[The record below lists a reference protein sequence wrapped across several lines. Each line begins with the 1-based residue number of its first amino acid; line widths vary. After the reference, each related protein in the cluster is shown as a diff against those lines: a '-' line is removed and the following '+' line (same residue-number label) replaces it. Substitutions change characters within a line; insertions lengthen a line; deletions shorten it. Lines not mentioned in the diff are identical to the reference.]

1 MTTGGELLLFM
12 YPGQAA
18 EGSAPPSAEAAV
30 EELQAALQS
39 KDQKA
44 QQMLEQRMKEFED
57 EKV

>member
-1 MTTGGELLLFM
+1 M

-18 EGSAPPSAEAAV
+18 EGTAPPSAEAAV